1 MHEDQSIDK
10 TLKELKATLFSSI
23 VSNTSLLSK
32 RNGEVLGNEPPAK
45 AQKHSEKEE
54 SSSEEIGNFLFFV
67 DNLNQLTNLGDEE
80 EEEEEDSAESWDMK
94 QFRQEAPKPNFN
106 YQ

>member
-54 SSSEEIGNFLFFV
+54 SSSGNFLFFV
-67 DNLNQLTNLGDEE
+67 DNLNQLTNLGNEE

-106 YQ
+106 FQ